1 MGGKLMY
8 FYAQLD
14 ENNICIGISQLS
26 GQVEASNMVPI
37 DNLDIDKI
45 WRKYENGQW
54 SVEKY
59 EPQTTAPLAEF
70 EQMQQQLQLM
80 QLALD
85 ELILGGGL

>member
-1 MGGKLMY
+1 MY

-54 SVEKY
+54 SAEKY
-59 EPQTTAPLAEF
+59 EPQTTASLTDYELTK
-70 EQMQQQLQLM
+70 QR
-80 QLALD
+80 LD
-85 ELILGGGL
+85 DIESAIAAILGGGM